1 MSEVREKIAQHIYE
15 SGASE
20 EYFHALRTQDRPIL
34 DPERLLADAIIAALP
49 GLVKP
54 LEWED
59 HPKADGPVLSQAFV
73 QGGGYFICDDTDDF
87 TGAYLSFV
95 SCDNVKWWQ
104 HVRSTSVELEGRFYS
119 EDILPL
125 KAAAQAHHVAQIMS
139 AFNIGATSDHPA
151 HPG

>member
-1 MSEVREKIAQHIYE
+1 MINAREKILPVLTKARRE
-15 SGASE
+15 NLS
-20 EYFHALRTQDRPIL
+20 ALQT
-34 DPERLLADAIIAALP
+34 ADAIIAKLP

-104 HVRSTSVELEGRFYS
+104 HVRSTSVELQGRFHE
-119 EDILPL
+119 EDITPL
-125 KAAAQAHHVAQIMS
+125 KAAAQAHHVAQIMA
-139 AFNIGATSDHPA
+139 AFGIEAGAMKEGKDA
-151 HPG
+151 